1 MLCAVE
7 IYTKR
12 LLALKE
18 ELFHVSSENGG
29 IHFHVCRFNMKLNWF
44 VPKMFSYDK
53 PDWYKLVRAN
63 WNKLNKTFTLKK
75 INLLIVSCS

>member
-29 IHFHVCRFNMKLNWF
+29 IYSF
-44 VPKMFSYDK
+44 MFAD
-53 PDWYKLVRAN
+53 
-63 WNKLNKTFTLKK
+63 
-75 INLLIVSCS
+75 LI